1 VADRDLSKSGIEVQF
16 FDGPTRMPAGP
27 AVLALQTQAPLI
39 TAFVSYTSTGI
50 HVEFKNVLIPSEGE
64 DKDRV
69 KEIVSM
75 TAKHFEEGIRHN
87 PQDWHM
93 LQRIWTDGDFK
104 ERQ

>member
-1 VADRDLSKSGIEVQF
+1 
-16 FDGPTRMPAGP
+16 
-27 AVLALQTQAPLI
+27 
-39 TAFVSYTSTGI
+39 
-50 HVEFKNVLIPSEGE
+50 VEFKNVFIPSEGE